1 MIPFRKAKDQPAET
15 KKPGTSKLFSI
26 VGETSE
32 STKSE
37 LERLLEELEA
47 RGEKALSEFLCVRR
61 FSVM

>member
-1 MIPFRKAKDQPAET
+1 MNPFRKAKDQSAGT

-26 VGETSE
+26 VGETPE

-47 RGEKALSEFLCVRR
+47 RGENGRND
-61 FSVM
+61 